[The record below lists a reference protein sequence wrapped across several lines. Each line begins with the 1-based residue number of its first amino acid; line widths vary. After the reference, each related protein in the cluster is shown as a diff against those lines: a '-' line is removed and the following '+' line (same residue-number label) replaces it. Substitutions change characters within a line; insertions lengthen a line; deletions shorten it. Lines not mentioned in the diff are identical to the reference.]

1 MDQGRFKNSL
11 MVFLSQTSII
21 FIFLSLLCK
30 SEHKL
35 KSIKILGMKN
45 KVVIITGASSG
56 IGKACAEKFGGEG
69 AKVVIAARNQE
80 KLNSVADQLTQ
91 KSIDVLAVQCDV
103 SKQEDCQKLIDE
115 TINKYGSIDVLINNA
130 GISMRA
136 IFNDTDVKVLEQVM
150 NINFWGTVY
159 STKYALPHLLK
170 SKGSVVG
177 VSSIA
182 GYVGLPARTGY
193 SASKY
198 AMQGFLDALRTENLK
213 TGLHVMVACP
223 GFTASNIRNT
233 ALSSDG
239 SQQGESPRDEGKMM
253 TAEEVANHIYNGI
266 NQRKRTLVLTTE
278 GKLAVFLGKLFPK
291 FIEKQVFKK
300 MEKEPNSPLK

>member
-1 MDQGRFKNSL
+1 MG
-11 MVFLSQTSII
+11 
-21 FIFLSLLCK
+21 
-30 SEHKL
+30 
-35 KSIKILGMKN
+35 N
-45 KVVIITGASSG
+45 KVIIITGASSG
-56 IGKACAEKFGGEG
+56 IGEACAMAFADQGDH
-69 AKVVIAARNQE
+69 VVLAARNAERLNAVKLAIE
-80 KLNSVADQLTQ
+80 KKGVE
-91 KSIDVLAVQCDV
+91 VLAVACDV
-103 SKQEDCQKLIDE
+103 SVKEDCGRLIQE
-115 TINKYGSIDVLINNA
+115 TVTRFGRIDALINNA

-136 IFNDTDVKVLEQVM
+136 IFNEMDLDVLEKVM
-150 NINFWGTVY
+150 AINFYGTVY
-159 STKYALPHLLK
+159 CTKFALPYLLK

-233 ALSSDG
+233 ALSADG
-239 SQQGESPRDEGKMM
+239 SAQGESPRNEGKMM
-253 TAEEVANHIYNGI
+253 TAEEVADRIVQGVNK
-266 NQRKRTLVLTTE
+266 RKRTLVMTGE

-291 FIEKQVFKK
+291 FVEKQVYNK
-300 MEKEPNSPLK
+300 MAKEPDSPIK